1 MRKQRK
7 TKRKHSNEKFLDLKT
22 LPPNVMRMIV
32 EKMSIEEHSVFRG
45 VCVYAHDEV
54 ESYWRSQKMFS
65 IPQLMIWFPSL
76 SESEWKL
83 NSLSGIL
90 NELTSAFNL
99 FKPGNLRKLSFHRV
113 LSVNIKSLIKC
124 IELATGDTASSFLEN
139 VVELDLRGCFVPP
152 DHIKLIDE
160 LFPNLQTIILHPN
173 AIMPE
178 RNKLDFTEIVEIEK
192 RNGFLF
198 RKLTIKTKTEITHHI
213 DISSSAKKTEYGNV
227 PGIDM
232 HLVAFVRN
240 SLPDIKHVF
249 IDLDS

>member
-1 MRKQRK
+1 MQLKRKRSVSQESIEMRKQRK
-7 TKRKHSNEKFLDLKT
+7 TKRKHSSEKFLDLKT
-22 LPPNVMRMIV
+22 LPPNVMRKIV
-32 EKMSIEEHSVFRG
+32 EKMSIEEHAVFRG

-54 ESYWRSQKMFS
+54 ESYWRSQKTFS

-124 IELATGDTASSFLEN
+124 IELATGDTASTFLEN

-178 RNKLDFTEIVEIEK
+178 RNK
-192 RNGFLF
+192 
-198 RKLTIKTKTEITHHI
+198 KLTIKTKTEITHHI